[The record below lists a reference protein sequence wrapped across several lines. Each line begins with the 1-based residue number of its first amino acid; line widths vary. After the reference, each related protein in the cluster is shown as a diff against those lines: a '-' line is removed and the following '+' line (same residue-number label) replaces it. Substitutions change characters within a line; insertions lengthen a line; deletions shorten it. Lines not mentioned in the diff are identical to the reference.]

1 MSTFAYYN
9 FQFAKIKGQPV
20 QGDLFREIAPPVN
33 PDESFARKQEILSG
47 ILSADYDGSRPIV
60 FTSPKGGRQYLH
72 HYLAPTTDGVAVM
85 RLSNRRERVVETID
99 FREEWREEYPSC
111 IVVIDNRPD
120 IQRIVIERRARA
132 FADTGQVC
140 GILRHTFRRLLRP
153 YGLGITIDPLHSREA
168 FWNVANDLERYP
180 LGFRRISFYLPHLNL
195 ERLRRAVASC
205 LVTAREVFDGDLSW
219 TQTAVEGGKLNLDEN
234 NPHQSTLVRTLM
246 EDVGG
251 DSVITLYPN
260 GKGRKPVRVG
270 EDSYRQGEMDEEVF
284 DRLESPDPIVRERA
298 MDEVKTFTKRYID

>member
-1 MSTFAYYN
+1 M
-9 FQFAKIKGQPV
+9 
-20 QGDLFREIAPPVN
+20 
-33 PDESFARKQEILSG
+33 
-47 ILSADYDGSRPIV
+47 
-60 FTSPKGGRQYLH
+60 
-72 HYLAPTTDGVAVM
+72 
-85 RLSNRRERVVETID
+85 
-99 FREEWREEYPSC
+99 
-111 IVVIDNRPD
+111 
-120 IQRIVIERRARA
+120 
-132 FADTGQVC
+132 
-140 GILRHTFRRLLRP
+140 RHTFRRLLRP
-153 YGLGITIDPLHSREA
+153 YGLGITIDPIHSREA
-168 FWNVANDLERYP
+168 FWNVANDFERYP

-284 DRLESPDPIVRERA
+284 DRLESPDPIIRERA